1 VPDAPPAN
9 PLRFAIVTGAA
20 AGIGRATTLLLAA
33 AGWRIGAF
41 DLDEQGLRGLAAEA
55 GRDLVFVRA
64 MDVTD
69 EHAWMAAASDFAAW
83 SGGRLH
89 ALVNNAGV
97 IAVGPLGDIPLAR
110 TRRLIDVNVMG
121 VLNGI
126 HACLPLLAATP
137 GARIVNV
144 SSIAALSGWPYSSAY
159 SASKAAIY
167 NLTEA
172 LAAELG
178 PAGITVCDVLPSF
191 VGTELVADDRN
202 VAALRATLR
211 MFSIART
218 NPTRI
223 ARRIVGAMD
232 SRKLHHVVG
241 RQAHV
246 YAFISR
252 YLPPLA
258 RALSRL
264 LRRRYVALL
273 EATESSPEANRATP
287 RPVAKPTPPKRR
299 PPP

>member
-1 VPDAPPAN
+1 MTQTQPAS

-20 AGIGRATTLLLAA
+20 AGIGRATTLLLTA
-33 AGWRIGAF
+33 AGWRVGAF
-41 DLDEQGLRGLAAEA
+41 DIDAEGLRAVAGEA
-55 GRDLVFVRA
+55 GPDRVFTRTLD
-64 MDVTD
+64 MTD
-69 EHAWMAAASDFAAW
+69 GDGWVAAAADFAGW

-89 ALVNNAGV
+89 ALINNAGV
-97 IAVGPLGDIPLAR
+97 IAVGALGDIPLAR
-110 TRRLIDVNVMG
+110 TRRLIDVNVTG

-126 HACLPLLAATP
+126 HACLPLLAATA

-172 LAAELG
+172 LAAELE
-178 PAGITVCDVLPSF
+178 PMGIGISDVLPSF
-191 VGTELVADDRN
+191 VGTELVAEDRN

-211 MFSIART
+211 TFSIART

-223 ARRIVGAMD
+223 ARRIVAALD
-232 SRKLHHVVG
+232 SRKLHHIVG

-246 YAFISR
+246 YAFICR

-258 RALSRL
+258 RAMSRL
-264 LRRRYVALL
+264 LRRRYVAMLNAGDAL
-273 EATESSPEANRATP
+273 DGSSAAPRA
-287 RPVAKPTPPKRR
+287 KNPPSHAKRR
-299 PPP
+299 

>member
-1 VPDAPPAN
+1 MTQTQPAS

-33 AGWRIGAF
+33 GGWRGAAF
-41 DLDEQGLRGLAAEA
+41 DLDAEGLRALATEA
-55 GRDLVFVRA
+55 GPDRIFIRA
-64 MDVTD
+64 FDVTD
-69 EHAWMAAASDFAAW
+69 ADAWVAAAAAFGGW

-97 IAVGPLGDIPLAR
+97 IAVGALGDIPLAR

-126 HACLPLLAATP
+126 HACLPLLTATP
-137 GARIVNV
+137 GTGIVNV

-159 SASKAAIY
+159 SASKAAVY

-178 PAGITVCDVLPSF
+178 PIGIGVSDVLPSF
-191 VGTELVADDRN
+191 VGTELVAEDRN
-202 VAALRATLR
+202 VTALRATLR
-211 MFSIART
+211 TFSIART

-223 ARRIVGAMD
+223 ARRIVTAID
-232 SRKLHHVVG
+232 SRKLHHIVG

-246 YAFISR
+246 YAFLCR

-264 LRRRYVALL
+264 LRRRYIAMLKAAEDEDAASAV
-273 EATESSPEANRATP
+273 SPRTADTP
-287 RPVAKPTPPKRR
+287 SNAKRLR
-299 PPP
+299 